1 MPTGLSGTS
10 FQTLQ
15 IFINVTFHGLSG
27 LKHTSLTGA
36 DNQQPFQM
44 ASSSI
49 LVRLQPDG
57 LGCTLG
63 TFPISSL
70 PLGFDLSTVGMQE
83 HDHQKQEF
91 CRMTEEYFPLVWTGV
106 LQVNITSNLNPSRIK
121 SCTTWLCLKCG
132 HSLRVKNTKGLH
144 KI

>member
-1 MPTGLSGTS
+1 MLTGLSGTS
-10 FQTLQ
+10 FETLQ
-15 IFINVTFHGLSG
+15 ILINVTFHGLSG

-70 PLGFDLSTVGMQE
+70 PLGFDLSTVGTQE
-83 HDHQKQEF
+83 RDHQKQEF
-91 CRMTEEYFPLVWTGV
+91 CWMTEDYFPLDRTGV
-106 LQVNITSNLNPSRIK
+106 IQVNLTSNLNPSRIK
-121 SCTTWLCLKCG
+121 SCTTWL
-132 HSLRVKNTKGLH
+132 
-144 KI
+144 